1 MEPITILSDGCRS
14 IAYDEMIPRLRQWI
28 VEETCEREH
37 EGIMKEQGGWEK
49 SRYCIVDYKDA
60 SCAISAANAI
70 RAFMPKIPL
79 LVITDFQSL
88 IRKRHLQQISGSG
101 EVKLS
106 LWHPGQL
113 DQWLSEIQR
122 WLQTSPQDNKKT
134 IPSTMSIRS

>member
-1 MEPITILSDGCRS
+1 MEPITILSDGSRS
-14 IAYDEMIPRLRQWI
+14 IAYDDMIPTLRQWI

-37 EGIMKEQGGWEK
+37 EGIMKEQSGWEK

-70 RAFMPKIPL
+70 RAFMPQIPL
-79 LVITDFQSL
+79 LVITDFHSL

-106 LWHPGQL
+106 LWHPEQL

-122 WLQTSPQDNKKT
+122 WLQSSPQDNKNA
-134 IPSTMSIRS
+134 IPSAMSIRS

>member
-1 MEPITILSDGCRS
+1 MEPITVLSDGSRS
-14 IAYDEMIPRLRQWI
+14 IAYDVMIPMLRQWI
-28 VEETCEREH
+28 AEATCEREQ
-37 EGIMKEQGGWEK
+37 EDIMNEQNEWEK

-70 RAFMPKIPL
+70 RAFMPQIPL

-113 DQWLSEIQR
+113 DQWVSEIQH
-122 WLQTSPQDNKKT
+122 WLQTSQQENKNA